1 IVILANLNLTAFPE
15 AVRAYFLN
23 QLMGIDPET
32 DQKEILAH
40 NVQLKQLLAPPPPPK
55 NPGKFNGTLQSLVG
69 VYENDY
75 YGRCEIVLEGD
86 ALKVLC
92 GPAKYPATLKHW
104 NNGAF
109 LMLFPGATQVP
120 SITTFTIGEDGKAD
134 SFADETLGTFTRVKE
149 KKSKVAADIATSIVR
164 RTDNFDLTPSELRRL
179 RALKTPAG
187 IQKFL
192 DDLPYNLSF
201 TARSPKSVLHDR
213 MASCLEGGIFGAA
226 ALRILGFPPLIF
238 DLEAEQDTDH
248 VVAIFKVRG
257 HWGAVAK
264 SNFTG
269 CRYREPVYRSLREL
283 AMSYF
288 NIYFNL
294 RGERT
299 LRRYSR

>member
-1 IVILANLNLTAFPE
+1 
-15 AVRAYFLN
+15 
-23 QLMGIDPET
+23 M
-32 DQKEILAH
+32 
-40 NVQLKQLLAPPPPPK
+40 
-55 NPGKFNGTLQSLVG
+55 
-69 VYENDY
+69 
-75 YGRCEIVLEGD
+75 
-86 ALKVLC
+86 
-92 GPAKYPATLKHW
+92 
-104 NNGAF
+104 
-109 LMLFPGATQVP
+109 
-120 SITTFTIGEDGKAD
+120 
-134 SFADETLGTFTRVKE
+134 
-149 KKSKVAADIATSIVR
+149 
-164 RTDNFDLTPSELRRL
+164 

-192 DDLPYNLSF
+192 DELPYNLSY
-201 TARSPKSVLHDR
+201 TARSPKKVLHDHT
-213 MASCLEGGIFGAA
+213 ASCLEGGIFAAA
-226 ALRILGFPPLIF
+226 ALRIIGFPALIF

-299 LRRYSR
+299 LRRYSRPVNLARFDRLNWMTTEKPIWFIAEHLCEIPHISLLKPAMEKNLTRVDQRTVRGEMVGHRKK